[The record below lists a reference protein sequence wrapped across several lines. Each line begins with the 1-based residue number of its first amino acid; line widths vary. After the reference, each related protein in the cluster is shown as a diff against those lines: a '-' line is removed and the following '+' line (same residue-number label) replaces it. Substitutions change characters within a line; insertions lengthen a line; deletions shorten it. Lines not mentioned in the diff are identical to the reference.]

1 MCASCRRCPAS
12 PANCRAA
19 NPAKG
24 SMRRALVLMV
34 RERAPDRAGALPEE
48 CATDPEGGL
57 GRFDYPVNAL
67 SEGLSACLLGC
78 VYSKQ

>member
-1 MCASCRRCPAS
+1 
-12 PANCRAA
+12 
-19 NPAKG
+19 
-24 SMRRALVLMV
+24 MV